1 MAGEDL
7 LAIHTKQF
15 IFELSGRKKIGKR
28 WHYEVKLK
36 YSVPRPILLP
46 T

>member
-15 IFELSGRKKIGKR
+15 IVELSGRKKN
-28 WHYEVKLK
+28 WETLA
-36 YSVPRPILLP
+36 L
-46 T
+46 

>member
-15 IFELSGRKKIGKR
+15 IFELSGRKK
-28 WHYEVKLK
+28 KLGNVGIMK
-36 YSVPRPILLP
+36 
-46 T
+46 